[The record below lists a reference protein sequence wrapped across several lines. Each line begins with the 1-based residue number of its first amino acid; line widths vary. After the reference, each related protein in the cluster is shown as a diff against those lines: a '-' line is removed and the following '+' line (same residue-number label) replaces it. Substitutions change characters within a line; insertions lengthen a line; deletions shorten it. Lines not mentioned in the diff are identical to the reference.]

1 MRGFTLLLLVAT
13 LVATSTTYAKAKTT
27 DELINDVEDLL
38 NKAPGGVKAAPAAPA
53 QKAKP
58 VAPQAKPMAPQAAA
72 VAAGGM
78 RFQQAQAQQVTGQGA
93 VPNSPFGGA
102 QVNPGQAAAAYAS
115 LQGSRCSLVM
125 NRGGAAAGMP
135 QQGCPSQGCHHRS
148 SKRCK

>member
-1 MRGFTLLLLVAT
+1 MQERSRAAAIVIVPEPLFHTEKQDERFHLLLLVAT

-78 RFQQAQAQQVTGQGA
+78 RFQQAQAQQVPGK
-93 VPNSPFGGA
+93 VLFPSPFG
-102 QVNPGQAAAAYAS
+102 V
-115 LQGSRCSLVM
+115 R
-125 NRGGAAAGMP
+125 
-135 QQGCPSQGCHHRS
+135 RS
-148 SKRCK
+148 TRARTPLHMRRCKVAKCSTLL